1 MSLCSKRLNA
11 RIYLNILQLD
21 ILTRRLPLFLFKH
34 ILQIER
40 MRAIGTLL
48 PQLEKLFLSIAKE
61 QFVQGSVDCV
71 SLFELLQR
79 VCRLLKVM
87 LAWYRSCCN
96 HISFTRFLENSSLLL
111 LLLLLRLDEQ
121 LILILLHHF
130 IYLFKYYLFL
140 HNSI

>member
-1 MSLCSKRLNA
+1 MSLCSKRLDA
-11 RIYLNILQLD
+11 CVYLNILQLD
-21 ILTRRLPLFLFKH
+21 IFTRRLPLFLFKH
-34 ILQIER
+34 ILKIKR
-40 MRAIGTLL
+40 IRAIGTLL
-48 PQLEKLFLSIAKE
+48 PQFEKLILSIAKE

-79 VCRLLKVM
+79 VCRLLKVV

-96 HISFTRFLENSSLLL
+96 HISFARFLENSSLLL
-111 LLLLLRLDEQ
+111 LLLLLRLDE

-130 IYLFKYYLFL
+130 IYLIKYYLFL